1 MPSLFSEIQN
11 DILNPS
17 SNITDILRKCS
28 VLAYKINNDTFI
40 KWTELELDGYDGDDA
55 IPDYRIVGTVIRGDF
70 SNRAGANHS
79 ALQIDKHLLPD
90 FLQDSFGSGK
100 VYYPVSYIESLLSY
114 SADDDPVR
122 DIPMSALPLFNRL
135 YQGFFCT
142 RAYEILP
149 RMACYSVIDSIKN
162 KTLRFLLEIERKIE
176 NIEDI
181 KLSKQDEKIVTQTF
195 NNHIYG
201 NANVVN
207 ASENF
212 SQNLQIQSNELIDK
226 LISEL
231 IQIKNQGVDADVID
245 KVIPNLESMKGIK
258 DKSIIMEKLVDIMTI
273 AGGVASVSS
282 AIMPYIEPIKKLFM

>member
-11 DILNPS
+11 DILNPG

-28 VLAYKINNDTFI
+28 VLAYKINNEAFI
-40 KWTELELDGYDGDDA
+40 KWTELELDGYEYDDA

-70 SNRAGANHS
+70 SNGLGANYS
-79 ALQIDKHLLPD
+79 AQQIDKHLLPD
-90 FLQDSFGSGK
+90 FLQNSFGSGK

-122 DIPMSALPLFNRL
+122 DIPMAALHAFKGL
-135 YQGFFCT
+135 YRGLFCT

-149 RMACYSVIDSIKN
+149 RMACYSVVDSIKN

-212 SQNLQIQSNELIDK
+212 SQSLQIQSDELIEQ
-226 LISEL
+226 LITEL
-231 IQIKNQGVDADVID
+231 IQIRNQGTDIEVID
-245 KVIPNLESMKGIK
+245 KVVTNLESMKGIK
-258 DKSIIMEKLVDIMTI
+258 DKSIIMGKLVDIMTI
-273 AGGVASVSS
+273 AGGAASVSS